1 MPTKKSPGRIEVMDP
16 GSAAGRRSS
25 YFTSTC
31 QELNRAWKSGWG
43 LAPDNQPIR
52 LLTFPF
58 PTPASGN
65 FGVYESG
72 DFQTH
77 AFGKF
82 QKLKRTPSWNI
93 RLPEDPMNV
102 WAVWFECPNNGE
114 LRLPTGVARLT
125 VFKRL
130 RAKMLNSR
138 LYRLLAVLPN
148 N

>member
-1 MPTKKSPGRIEVMDP
+1 MKTKKSPGRIGVMDP
-16 GSAAGRRSS
+16 GNAAGRHST
-25 YFTSTC
+25 YFSSTC
-31 QELNRAWKSGWG
+31 LELNRIGKSRWR
-43 LAPDNQPIR
+43 LAPDNPPIR
-52 LLTFPF
+52 LLTYPF

-77 AFGKF
+77 GFGKF

-93 RLPEDPMNV
+93 RLAEDEKNPP
-102 WAVWFECPNNGE
+102 AVEFECPNSGE
-114 LRLPTGVARLT
+114 LRLPTGFERLV

-138 LYRLLAVLPN
+138 L
-148 N
+148 